1 MVGGTLFT
9 GGRGSVLGTLAG
21 VLLIQVLSTMALL
34 LGLSIQTQFI
44 IKGVVILAAVALYSL
59 ARAD

>member
-1 MVGGTLFT
+1 M
-9 GGRGSVLGTLAG
+9 LGTLSG

-44 IKGVVILAAVALYSL
+44 IKGVVILAAVALYSF
-59 ARAD
+59 ARSD